1 MRKALVP
8 AVAMV
13 SFLAGAL
20 LSPLLSASTQQ
31 EAALLASLPSQLKQG
46 QRLLFEPQA
55 SVVCDV
61 IRQHSVWIECEKS
74 LYVNLVTGV
83 SYRISPDTK

>member
-31 EAALLASLPSQLKQG
+31 EAALLASLPSQLKHVHGSAVGHQPRHPVQSAAVDEG
-46 QRLLFEPQA
+46 
-55 SVVCDV
+55 
-61 IRQHSVWIECEKS
+61 S
-74 LYVNLVTGV
+74 LE
-83 SYRISPDTK
+83 SFA